1 MMKFWVIKPVPLGK
15 FETLI
20 DANMLIT
27 SKKLR
32 LMTE

>member
-1 MMKFWVIKPVPLGK
+1 MMMFWDITPVNLGK

-20 DANMLIT
+20 DTNMLIT
-27 SKKLR
+27 SEKLR